1 MDSDRITVR
10 WAEPKDKP
18 GVARLLR
25 GLIVYTGALYGRPEC
40 EMKTLETVL
49 ADLDRTLGGPNNIRF
64 VVADR
69 DGEVAGICAVETS
82 YSTWHAKPYIVVNDV
97 FVDPECRRMKLGT
110 KLLQFVADH
119 AREIGCCRVDL
130 FVEEANHGARRLYET
145 FGFTQL
151 KQASYSLPIQPCE
164 ELP

>member
-1 MDSDRITVR
+1 MSKTITVR
-10 WAEPKDKP
+10 WAEAKDKP

-25 GLIVYTGALYGRPEC
+25 GLIVYTGVLYGRPEC

-49 ADLDRTLGGPNNIRF
+49 ADLEKTFGGPNNIRF

-97 FVDPECRRMKLGT
+97 FVDPECRRMKIGT

-119 AREIGCCRVDL
+119 AREVGCCRVDL
-130 FVEEANHGARRLYET
+130 FVEEANVNAQRLYDE
-145 FGFTQL
+145 FGFARL
-151 KQASYSLPIQPCE
+151 KQVSYSVPVEPSEGL
-164 ELP
+164 L